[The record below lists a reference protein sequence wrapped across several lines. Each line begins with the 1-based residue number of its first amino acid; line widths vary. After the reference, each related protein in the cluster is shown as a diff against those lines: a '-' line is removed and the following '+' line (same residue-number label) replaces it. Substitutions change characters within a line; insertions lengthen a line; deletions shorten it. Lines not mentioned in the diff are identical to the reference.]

1 MRRLPFLLLPLL
13 LLLAGPDWAGV
24 AAPDPFAAAV
34 SQLRARLS
42 AASSLPAVRRAA
54 LRHAL
59 ADAEFAWAQDLLAH
73 SRPQSALDHYQAAY
87 ALDKGDRLKQS
98 GNDLNNMGVA
108 YLALSQPAKAIDFF
122 QQALPLYRQEGNT
135 DGQASILT
143 NLGNAYNA
151 LSQPAK
157 AIDFSQQALPL
168 YRQEGNTDGEAKDLM
183 NLGNVYLAL
192 SQPAKAIDFF
202 QQALPLFVKAGDKH
216 RQANDLGNLG
226 NAYLALSQPAKAIDF
241 YQQALPLYRQA
252 GDADGQASDLN
263 NMGIA
268 YNALSQPAK
277 AIDFYQQALPL
288 FVKAGDRTGQA
299 SDLNNLGNA
308 YNALSQPA
316 KAIDFF
322 QQALPLL
329 QQAGNTDGQAGDL
342 TNLGNAY
349 NHLSQPAKAIDF
361 FQQALPLFVKAGD
374 TDGQAKDLNNLGN
387 AYNAL
392 SEYAKA
398 IDFYEQ
404 ALPLYRQA
412 GDADGQAGDLNNMG
426 IAYGVL
432 SQPTKAIDFFQRA
445 LPLLQQAGDRTG
457 QAKDLNNLMLV
468 SQSQHSPR
476 LAIFYGKQSVNVY
489 QSIRAGLHTLDKQT
503 QKTYLAS
510 VTGTYRRLVDL
521 LIEED
526 RLPEAEQ
533 VLAMLKDEEVTDFVR
548 RDAALTPEALSIV
561 FSPEE
566 RSADADCQKYA
577 DPVTS
582 LGRQIEALDAQMA
595 ALPKGSPLK
604 IPLGTQE
611 VSLQDQLGK
620 AQDTF
625 KTFQADQLPKE
636 LSARAVL
643 PPGKN
648 DPAQVALQEHSGIQ
662 SALAAME
669 PGTVALLTIVEPD
682 KYRVIVV
689 TSKTEKA
696 EEYPI
701 DAVALRKL
709 VLKWREALSDPRL
722 DPRPLGERLSQIL
735 IGPIAQDLIGARAHT
750 LLWSLDG
757 VLRYVPIA
765 ALYSGGHV
773 LPGHYDPAG
782 GHYLVEKYRVA
793 VFTGAGL
800 PSAAAAPADWGA
812 DSAVAALGVTR
823 QQTIP
828 DPHGGAPLFFPPLT
842 GVDRELKAID
852 RYDGNPGGALRG
864 DTPLEDDA
872 FSLAAFRLA
881 LTLKPAVV
889 HIASHFYLGSDDT
902 DSFLLLGGGKL
913 LTLHDLYH
921 GSGGQVFQGVD
932 LLTLS
937 ACQTAEVKAGRDGHE
952 VESLATVSQSQG
964 ASSILASLWPVS
976 DAATPL
982 LMGRF
987 YHLRAS
993 SPGSSKAEAL
1003 RQAQLSLLHGDDVL
1017 PAPALPGAAPRPLA
1031 VRGIERSG
1039 DIPDPDL
1046 PAYVPDPKAPYSHP
1060 YFWSAFVLIGNWK

>member
-73 SRPQSALDHYQAAY
+73 SRPQPALDHYKAAY
-87 ALDKGDRLKQS
+87 ALDKGDRLRQS

-108 YLALSQPAKAIDFF
+108 Y
-122 QQALPLYRQEGNT
+122 N
-135 DGQASILT
+135 
-143 NLGNAYNA
+143 N
-151 LSQPAK
+151 
-157 AIDFSQQALPL
+157 
-168 YRQEGNTDGEAKDLM
+168 
-183 NLGNVYLAL
+183 L

-241 YQQALPLYRQA
+241 YQQALPLFQQAGDKTGQAGDLNDMGNAYLALSQPAKAIDFYQRALPLFQQAGDKTGQASGLSDMGIAYNDLSQPAKAIDFYQQALPLYRQGGNTDGEANDLTNLGVAYNDLSQHTKAIDFYQQALPLYRQA
-252 GDADGQASDLN
+252 GDRDGQAKDLTNLGNVYLALSQPAKAIDFYEQALPLYRQSGDMDGQASILGNLGIAYDDLSQHTKAIDFYQQALPLYRQAGDKTGQAGDLN
-263 NMGIA
+263 NMGGA

-277 AIDFYQQALPL
+277 AIDFYQQALTL
-288 FVKAGDRTGQA
+288 FQQAGDRTGQA
-299 SDLNNLGNA
+299 SDLNNLM
-308 YNALSQPA
+308 
-316 KAIDFF
+316 
-322 QQALPLL
+322 
-329 QQAGNTDGQAGDL
+329 
-342 TNLGNAY
+342 
-349 NHLSQPAKAIDF
+349 
-361 FQQALPLFVKAGD
+361 V
-374 TDGQAKDLNNLGN
+374 
-387 AYNAL
+387 
-392 SEYAKA
+392 
-398 IDFYEQ
+398 
-404 ALPLYRQA
+404 
-412 GDADGQAGDLNNMG
+412 
-426 IAYGVL
+426 
-432 SQPTKAIDFFQRA
+432 
-445 LPLLQQAGDRTG
+445 
-457 QAKDLNNLMLV
+457 V

-489 QSIRAGLHTLDKQT
+489 QSIRAGLRTLDKQT

-510 VTGTYRRLVDL
+510 VTDTYRRLVDL
-521 LIEED
+521 LIKEG

-548 RDAALTPEALSIV
+548 RDAALTPEALNIV

-566 RSADADCQKYA
+566 RSADADCRKYA

-595 ALPKGSPLK
+595 ALPKGSPLRRR
-604 IPLGTQE
+604 LGAQE
-611 VSLQDQLGK
+611 VSLQDQLGP

-669 PGTVALLTIVEPD
+669 PGTVALLTVVEPD

-701 DAVALRKL
+701 DAAVLRTL
-709 VLKWREALSDPRL
+709 VLKWRGALSDPRL
-722 DPRPLGERLSQIL
+722 DPRPLGEQLSKIL
-735 IGPIAQDLIGARAHT
+735 IGPIAQDLIGAGAHT
-750 LLWSLDG
+750 LLWSLDD

-765 ALYSGGHV
+765 ALYSGGHA

-828 DPHGGAPLFFPPLT
+828 DPHGGAPLVFPPLT

-852 RYDGNPGGALRG
+852 RYNGNPGGALRG

-952 VESLATVSQSQG
+952 VESLAAVSQSQG

-993 SPGSSKAEAL
+993 SPGFSKAEAL

-1017 PAPALPGAAPRPLA
+1017 PAPTTPGAAPRPSA
-1031 VRGIERSG
+1031 VRGIERGG

-1046 PAYVPDPKAPYSHP
+1046 PAYVSDPKAPYSHP
-1060 YFWSAFVLIGNWK
+1060 CFWSAFVLIGNSK